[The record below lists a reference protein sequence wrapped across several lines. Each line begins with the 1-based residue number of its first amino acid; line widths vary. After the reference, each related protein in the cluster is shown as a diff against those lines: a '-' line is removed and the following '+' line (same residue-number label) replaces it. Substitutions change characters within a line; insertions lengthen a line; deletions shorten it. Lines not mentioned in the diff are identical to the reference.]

1 MAGAGLQVPGS
12 EPIMGIHKLEELLR
26 SLAEHGIERAR
37 PGLDQEIKDRIPD
50 RLTPHR
56 MDTINIVVDLRI
68 SRVAAAA
75 VILLTMLVIG
85 RLIGGRDAAGLQM
98 VEDGKLFLRYTLE
111 GERAYKA
118 EFLGNLAQF
127 RDELITQGRE
137 VVYYGDRVKFNDP
150 CVVIMHWK
158 LPDGRYG
165 VILGDLTTRTVSAKT
180 LITLQDHM
188 LQGRPR

>member
-1 MAGAGLQVPGS
+1 MA
-12 EPIMGIHKLEELLR
+12 IRRLEELLR

-37 PGLDQEIKDRIPD
+37 PGLDREIKDRIPS

-56 MDTINIVVDLRI
+56 MDTINIIVDLRV

-75 VILLTMLVIG
+75 AILLTMLVIG
-85 RLIGGRDAAGLQM
+85 RVIGGRDAAGPQM
-98 VEDGKLFLRYTLE
+98 VEDGKLFLRYTLG
-111 GERAYKA
+111 GERAYQA

-127 RDELITQGRE
+127 RDDLIAQGRE

-188 LQGRPR
+188 LQSRVK

>member
-1 MAGAGLQVPGS
+1 M
-12 EPIMGIHKLEELLR
+12 MGIGRLEELLR
-26 SLAEHGIERAR
+26 SLGEHGIEHAR
-37 PGLDQEIKDRIPD
+37 PGLDQEIKNRIPA
-50 RLTPHR
+50 RLTPHCR
-56 MDTINIVVDLRI
+56 DTINIIVDLRV

-75 VILLTMLVIG
+75 VILLAMLVIG
-85 RLIGGRDAAGLQM
+85 RLVGGREAAAPQM
-98 VEDGKLFLRYTLE
+98 VEDGKLFLRYTLG

-127 RDELITQGRE
+127 RDDLIAQGRE
-137 VVYYGDRVKFNDP
+137 VVYYGDRVKLNDP

-188 LQGRPR
+188 LQSRQK

>member
-1 MAGAGLQVPGS
+1 M
-12 EPIMGIHKLEELLR
+12 MGMNRLEELLK

-37 PGLDQEIKDRIPD
+37 PGLDQEIKDRIPA
-50 RLTPHR
+50 RLRPHR
-56 MDTINIVVDLRI
+56 MDTINIIVDLRI

-85 RLIGGRDAAGLQM
+85 WLVGGRDAAAPQM
-98 VEDGKLFLRYTLE
+98 VEDGKLFLRYTLG

-127 RDELITQGRE
+127 RDDLIAQGRE
-137 VVYYGDRVKFNDP
+137 VVYYGDRVKLNDP

-188 LQGRPR
+188 LQGRSK

>member
-1 MAGAGLQVPGS
+1 
-12 EPIMGIHKLEELLR
+12 MGIHRLEELLR
-26 SLAEHGIERAR
+26 SLAAHGIEHAR
-37 PGLDQEIKDRIPD
+37 PGLGQEIKDRIPE

-85 RLIGGRDAAGLQM
+85 RLIGGREAAGLQM

-127 RDELITQGRE
+127 RDELIAQGRE
-137 VVYYGDRVKFNDP
+137 VVYYGDRVKLNDP

-165 VILGDLTTRTVSAKT
+165 VILGDLTTRTISAKT

-188 LQGRPR
+188 LQGRPK

>member
-1 MAGAGLQVPGS
+1 
-12 EPIMGIHKLEELLR
+12 MGMRRLEELLR
-26 SLAEHGIERAR
+26 SLGEHGIERAR
-37 PGLDQEIKDRIPD
+37 PALAQEIKDRIPS

-56 MDTINIVVDLRI
+56 MDTINIIVDLRI
-68 SRVAAAA
+68 SRAAAAA

-85 RLIGGRDAAGLQM
+85 WLIGGRDGAAPQM
-98 VEDGKLFLRYTLE
+98 VEDGKLFLKYTLG

-127 RDELITQGRE
+127 RDDLIAQGRE
-137 VVYYGDRVKFNDP
+137 VVYYGDRVKLNDP

-188 LQGRPR
+188 LQSGGK